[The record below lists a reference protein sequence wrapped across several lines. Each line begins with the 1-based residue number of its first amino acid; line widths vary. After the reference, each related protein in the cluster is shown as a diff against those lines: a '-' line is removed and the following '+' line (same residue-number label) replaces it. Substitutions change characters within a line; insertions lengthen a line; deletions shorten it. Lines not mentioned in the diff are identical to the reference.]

1 MLDRFLQQLRL
12 IRKYGL
18 SYLIVMLILST
29 FDMVIPI
36 VTVYGLKVILDAIEE
51 KRGIRNKNFIT
62 CFQKVFYSIL
72 VAFHRYGICTFC
84 ATLLMETT
92 AEFFSRLSKLR
103 HKKVIFCY
111 YHICNRILRVY
122 VCRKIIG
129 YCTKYC
135 FL

>member
-51 KRGIRNKNFIT
+51 KRGILDIFTFI
-62 CFQKVFYSIL
+62 FFL
-72 VAFHRYGICTFC
+72 FLL
-84 ATLLMETT
+84 LLMGVVYLI
-92 AEFFSRLSKLR
+92 SHGIKSIIVRY
-103 HKKVIFCY
+103 KKRKSALKCGNTFIIFQQDAY
-111 YHICNRILRVY
+111 AAR
-122 VCRKIIG
+122 
-129 YCTKYC
+129 
-135 FL
+135 